1 VVLSLLIELCVN
13 AFCVLLQ
20 LFRSD
25 PETLLSKRI
34 LSEYGHHYKHFQK
47 SVVPKT
53 DKDGSKMDI
62 AIRFRRPY

>member
-13 AFCVLLQ
+13 AFCILIQ
-20 LFRSD
+20 LFCSD
-25 PETLLSKRI
+25 PETLISKRI
-34 LSEYGHHYKHFQK
+34 LSEDGHHYKHFQK

-62 AIRFRRPY
+62 AILLRRPY